1 MTGWQKKSIDELEN
15 SAEQFGLA
23 PDLEARFG
31 RKALGMAGGGF
42 SYQQMA
48 PGLRSAFG
56 HRHGKQD
63 EIYVVLSGGGR
74 ARLDDDEVAL
84 ETHDV
89 LYVQPETWRA
99 FEAGDDGLE
108 LFVCGFG
115 EGGDAEMD
123 AEFWPADQSS
133 NA

>member
-1 MTGWQKKSIDELEN
+1 MATYEKKNIGDLDN
-15 SAEQFGLA
+15 AAEQYGLA

-31 RKALGMAGGGF
+31 RKAFGMSGGGF
-42 SYQQMA
+42 SYQRMA

-56 HRHGKQD
+56 HRHTTQD
-63 EIYVVLSGGGR
+63 ELYVVLSGSGR
-74 ARLDDDEVAL
+74 ARVDDEDVELAPR
-84 ETHDV
+84 DV
-89 LYVQPETWRA
+89 LYVPPETWRA

-115 EGGDAEMD
+115 EGGDSETD
-123 AEFWPADQSS
+123 AAFWPQEG